1 MGKKAKEH
9 RKKVAKRNRIIAQE
23 NKRFEK
29 MSQEFLTKMYNEQ
42 QNAQKSTGISFD
54 LPNVNG
60 PLILPPTEPF
70 INSTILNGPQI

>member
-23 NKRFEK
+23 RKRFEK

-42 QNAQKSTGISFD
+42 QANQHSTGISFD

-60 PLILPPTEPF
+60 SLVVPPTES
-70 INSTILNGPQI
+70 IANSTILHGPQV